1 MKNIVIFDL
10 RNAFRLK
17 YLLSQSDIF
26 SHFGKGAKSSST
38 LASESSAS
46 SSGKAEKS
54 RRGRKPGVSE
64 ELDEDEEYMARELG
78 GDDDDDCGTQ
88 DAATILLKQPSCI
101 TGGSLRYF
109 IYLILRILPVISL
122 LYVLRSYQ
130 LEGLNWMTR
139 LRKNGINGIL
149 ADEMGLG
156 TSSYVS

>member
-1 MKNIVIFDL
+1 M
-10 RNAFRLK
+10 K

-78 GDDDDDCGTQ
+78 GDDDDEGGTE

-101 TGGSLRYF
+101 TGGNLRWYF
-109 IYLILRILPVISL
+109 LNEFYRIAIDFSFACPQIISTG
-122 LYVLRSYQ
+122 RTQ
-130 LEGLNWMTR
+130 LDDP
-139 LRKNGINGIL
+139 
-149 ADEMGLG
+149 A
-156 TSSYVS
+156 S